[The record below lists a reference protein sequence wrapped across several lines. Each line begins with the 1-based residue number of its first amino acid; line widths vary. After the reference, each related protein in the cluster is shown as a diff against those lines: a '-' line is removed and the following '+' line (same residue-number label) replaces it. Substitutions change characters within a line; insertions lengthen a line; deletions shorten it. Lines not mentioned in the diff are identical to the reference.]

1 MDQTGAP
8 FSGHLRNLTAY
19 KAAGT
24 RKHSSKTQSSCQLTG
39 AQRAS
44 PLVYLQYS
52 AGVSVGGV
60 SWPTHTP
67 GFKHTCCFHC
77 SKISQGLELSVL
89 NVYSLYY
96 KFCEGL
102 TGSYLFTSQ
111 TPQAST
117 YDLLLK
123 SVTSEDLQEL
133 AFALSVPQQQS
144 LVGTARQP
152 RLKRQHHPE
161 HKEHSMMLC
170 HLWDLAWLGE
180 S

>member
-1 MDQTGAP
+1 MKRKQLSWEELLQCSAEMDQTAGAP

-19 KAAGT
+19 KAAAI

-39 AQRAS
+39 A
-44 PLVYLQYS
+44 LVYLQCS

-77 SKISQGLELSVL
+77 SKISQGLELPVL

-102 TGSYLFTSQ
+102 TGSYLFTYQ
-111 TPQAST
+111 TPQVSM
-117 YDLLLK
+117 YGLLLK
-123 SVTSEDLQEL
+123 SVTSEDIQEL
-133 AFALSVPQQQS
+133 AFALSVPHQQPDN
-144 LVGTARQP
+144 L
-152 RLKRQHHPE
+152 
-161 HKEHSMMLC
+161 
-170 HLWDLAWLGE
+170 D
-180 S
+180 